1 MAGPG
6 RPPPVGF
13 MLGMKL
19 RGGFKL
25 NVKVDAHTLM
35 KIPGVFCSY
44 ITATCRIKS
53 SLAMSPVAS
62 CGDCGVEEPYICIL
76 WAERC
81 VAEGDTLIVTCIGDL
96 GHI

>member
-35 KIPGVFCSY
+35 KIPGAFCSY
-44 ITATCRIKS
+44 ITATCHIKS
-53 SLAMSPVAS
+53 SLAMSPAVL
-62 CGDCGVEEPYICIL
+62 CGDCVVEEPYVCIL
-76 WAERC
+76 WGERF
-81 VAEGDTLIVTCIGDL
+81 G
-96 GHI
+96 